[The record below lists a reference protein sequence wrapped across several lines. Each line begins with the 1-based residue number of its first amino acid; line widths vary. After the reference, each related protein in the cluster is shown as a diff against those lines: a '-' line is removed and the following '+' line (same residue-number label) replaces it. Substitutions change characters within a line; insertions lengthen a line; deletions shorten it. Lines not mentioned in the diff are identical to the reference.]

1 MVPMNGQEYD
11 LLRSRFGAD
20 LDDWPEADAR
30 RAVLYLESDVGS
42 KHARADAALDALLA
56 GVGPVPGDSDAFMAK
71 LMDIPASATAQQQPH
86 VGLLARLFG
95 GLSSRAAFASQA
107 AVYVI
112 VLGVGIIVGMQGE
125 APEAGGEAVDLS
137 AHLFASNA
145 DLYLE
150 D

>member
-20 LDDWPEADAR
+20 LDGWPEADAR
-30 RAVLYLESDVGS
+30 RAALYLASDVGS

-56 GVGPVPGDSDAFMAK
+56 AEGPVPGDSDAFLAR
-71 LMDIPASATAQQQPH
+71 LMDIPANEAAQQQPDI
-86 VGLLARLFG
+86 GLLARLFG
-95 GLSSRAAFASQA
+95 GLSTRAAFASQA
-107 AVYVI
+107 AAYVI

-125 APEAGGEAVDLS
+125 APEGSGEAVDLS